1 MHRKISD
8 LLGQML
14 RLQDLQVVVARAPMN
29 FSSGFLEDRK
39 FKTLSKPNE
48 QRFTILTREQ
58 ATELRGAGDKACHG

>member
-1 MHRKISD
+1 
-8 LLGQML
+8 
-14 RLQDLQVVVARAPMN
+14 MN

-48 QRFTILTREQ
+48 QRFSILIREQ